1 MLANS
6 RGTSGSGRTPT
17 LHKGPAV
24 APTPRHRH
32 TAPRAL
38 LAAGSRIEP
47 LPPIIA
53 RERMSNVQGLLPCMA
68 SFIAESHTSVPYTL
82 LVGYF
87 GKTILKWKMYIP
99 FDTAIPL
106 L

>member
-1 MLANS
+1 MLGSS
-6 RGTSGSGRTPT
+6 RGAARSGRTPT
-17 LHKGPAV
+17 LHQGPAV

-32 TAPRAL
+32 TALRAS

-47 LPPIIA
+47 LPSITA
-53 RERMSNVQGLLPCMA
+53 RERMSDVQGLLPCMA
-68 SFIAESHTSVPYTL
+68 SFIAESYTSVSYTL

-99 FDTAIPL
+99 FDAATPL